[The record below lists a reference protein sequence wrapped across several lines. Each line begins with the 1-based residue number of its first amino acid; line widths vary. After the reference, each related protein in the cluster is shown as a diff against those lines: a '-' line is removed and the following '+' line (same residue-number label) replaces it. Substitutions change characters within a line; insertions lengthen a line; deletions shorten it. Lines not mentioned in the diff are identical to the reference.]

1 MAATAPLDQE
11 MAAATSHTFSSRGPP
26 GEFKDGRWYCACEPR
41 KLASFLTVKKE
52 GKNKGRN
59 FYTCPNPVSS
69 GNQCQFFLWLE
80 DAEKFKRELFNQHL
94 NHQPSPTSF
103 SLPSP
108 ANPNTLPLNLYSSP
122 TPTSTNFVLSA
133 PTSPGNLFSHIH
145 NLAHFNNMPV
155 MNSIENPGGASS
167 TDARLLPIDGSEG
180 SKNKTTSNT
189 STGAQDKDPHPAT
202 EVRRFGIFRGIPRDD
217 VSSSDEEWDSKRIPV
232 WVRIRLLEQMKK
244 KKALATTKRKRSIV
258 DEDDISSDDELV
270 TSNPTDKASVQKN
283 LRQRKLSGA
292 TDPITP
298 ANNRKKNVLDNNLSF
313 DGLPTPQSAN
323 TRFTID
329 SMASTPGTKRFKNAE
344 ARPVVTGPASQFVTP
359 TPVRFRDAMA
369 HTNPTSGGLGN
380 NNGISPTT
388 FTDIG
393 EDEEITII
401 TLGFLQ
407 AEPGVSPSTQR
418 TLREVLNRWSRRAR
432 GIEQS
437 RTSLRATIRE
447 KDRIIAELREKVAKL
462 EEEQR
467 ARRDVLMRAAAGE
480 LQMAPPQQAAGTSK
494 DGAAAIGGING
505 PLKG

>member
-1 MAATAPLDQE
+1 MDWTDRAPQ
-11 MAAATSHTFSSRGPP
+11 
-26 GEFKDGRWYCACEPR
+26 
-41 KLASFLTVKKE
+41 LADFLTVKKE

-94 NHQPSPTSF
+94 NHQPSPTPF
-103 SLPSP
+103 FPHSP
-108 ANPNTLPLNLYSSP
+108 ANPSTVPLNLYNSP

-133 PTSPGNLFSHIH
+133 PASPGNLFSNIH
-145 NLAHFNNMPV
+145 NLAHTNNMSV
-155 MNSIENPGGASS
+155 MNSIENPGGASP
-167 TDARLLPIDGSEG
+167 TDARLLLTDGSEG
-180 SKNKTTSNT
+180 SKNNTTSNA
-189 STGAQDKDPHPAT
+189 STGTQDKDPHPAP

-217 VSSSDEEWDSKRIPV
+217 VSSSDEEWDSSQHLPV
-232 WVRIRLLEQMKK
+232 WVRIRLLEQMKKK

-258 DEDDISSDDELV
+258 DEEDISSDDELI
-270 TSNPTDKASVQKN
+270 TANPTDKKSAQRN
-283 LRQRKLSGA
+283 LRQRKLGGT
-292 TDPITP
+292 TDPTTP
-298 ANNRKKNVLDNNLSF
+298 ANNRKKNVFDNNLSF

-323 TRFTID
+323 TSFTTD
-329 SMASTPGTKRFKNAE
+329 SMASTPGTKRLKNAE
-344 ARPVVTGPASQFVTP
+344 ARPVVAGPASQFVTP

-393 EDEEITII
+393 EDEELTII

-437 RTSLRATIRE
+437 RASLRATIRE

-480 LQMAPPQQAAGTSK
+480 LQMASPQQAAGTSK

-505 PLKG
+505 ALKG